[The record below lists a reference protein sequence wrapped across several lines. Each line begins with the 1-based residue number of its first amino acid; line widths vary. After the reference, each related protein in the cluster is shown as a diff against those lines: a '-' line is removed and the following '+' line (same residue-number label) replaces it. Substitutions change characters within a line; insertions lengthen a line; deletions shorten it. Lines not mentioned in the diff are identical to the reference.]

1 MEYRNFL
8 QLLYCIRQYTNTFV
22 LCRYQVCEHTG
33 MCEQLSHESC
43 ASACREKGCVKLLP
57 NFTHHRAAIKLEHRH
72 RAAIKLEQSL
82 SLPKRTRFSSPPPG
96 CHQTRAS
103 TATSGT
109 RCTGWKPGTS
119 AFATTRLQ
127 MHRCFSR
134 KSTIASCLVLVLGA
148 ATRKSAVAATLSCTL
163 ATCQQQVRLA
173 TTLKCNRKSHETSRM
188 GQ

>member
-1 MEYRNFL
+1 MRTHGNVRATIPRIVRLGMQRKRVRQVAPEFHARG
-8 QLLYCIRQYTNTFV
+8 IRF
-22 LCRYQVCEHTG
+22 
-33 MCEQLSHESC
+33 SS
-43 ASACREKGCVKLLP
+43 P
-57 NFTHHRAAIKLEHRH
+57 PPAAIKLEHRH
-72 RAAIKLEQSL
+72 RAATKLEQSL

-127 MHRCFSR
+127 IHRCFSR

-148 ATRKSAVAATLSCTL
+148 VTRKSAVAATLSCTL

>member
-1 MEYRNFL
+1 M

-57 NFTHHRAAIKLEHRH
+57 NFTHGTCHQTRTPPPCCLQTRTIA
-72 RAAIKLEQSL
+72 L

>member
-1 MEYRNFL
+1 MRTHGNVRATIPRIVRL
-8 QLLYCIRQYTNTFV
+8 GMQRKRVRQVAPEFHARVYV
-22 LCRYQVCEHTG
+22 
-33 MCEQLSHESC
+33 SH
-43 ASACREKGCVKLLP
+43 
-57 NFTHHRAAIKLEHRH
+57 HRH
-72 RAAIKLEQSL
+72 RCHQRTPPPCCLQTRTIAL